1 MTTVI
6 VPVDFSNTSL
16 HTARYAA
23 QLLVGH
29 YGVTMLLY
37 HSYSKPAEAAMAEKK
52 LLDLKTE
59 LMKDFIVKM
68 EILAHEEDDFISGL
82 DKAVRHRRADLVI
95 MGIKERSALA
105 KVFFVSN
112 TLKMVETKSCPV
124 LIVPENV
131 AFTPL
136 KNVMLTSDFKNTLD
150 TTPSV
155 PIKDFLS
162 VFNPKL
168 HVVNVNKDHYIS
180 LTGNY
185 EAEKQELMQMF
196 AEYNPEFYFMR
207 LFDIDEALRLFAQEM
222 NINLIIVIQ
231 KNDSFL
237 ERIIKGSRTKD
248 LTYGSTVPILVMH
261 E

>member
-6 VPVDFSNTSL
+6 VPVDFTDTSL

-23 QLLVGH
+23 QLLVGQ
-29 YGVTMLLY
+29 YGVTMILY
-37 HSYSKPAEAAMAEKK
+37 HSYSKPAEAEAAEKK
-52 LLDLKTE
+52 LLDLKAE
-59 LMKDFIVKM
+59 LTKDFIVKI
-68 EILAHEEDDFISGL
+68 EILNHEEDDFLTGL

-95 MGIKERSALA
+95 MGIKERSLLA

-124 LIVPENV
+124 LIVPDYVNF
-131 AFTPL
+131 API

-155 PIKDFLS
+155 PIKDFLN

-185 EAEKQELMQMF
+185 EAEKQQLMQMF
-196 AEYNPEFYFMR
+196 EEYKPEFYFMR
-207 LFDIDEALRLFAQEM
+207 LFDIDEALKLFAEER
-222 NINLIIVIQ
+222 NIDLIIVIQ
-231 KNDSFL
+231 KTDSFL

-248 LTYGSTVPILVMH
+248 LTYGSNVPILVMH